1 MRLMYIHSYQSYVW
15 NLMASRR
22 LRDLGMKP
30 VAGDLV
36 SKEITDV
43 SAEDVEGTNHIYY
56 PIHTY
61 NPYAA
66 GG

>member
-1 MRLMYIHSYQSYVW
+1 
-15 NLMASRR
+15 MASRR

-43 SAEDVEGTNHIYY
+43 SAEDVEGTNHIVHY